1 MSPSPASSDA
11 MTGRT
16 RAIEVRRE
24 SEFIEARE
32 RPVAL
37 SRTGLPGEI
46 GGPVAF
52 QLSPI
57 FSPRFSPR
65 FSPLS
70 SFVTGHNP
78 IVAGGWTTW

>member
-1 MSPSPASSDA
+1 

-52 QLSPI
+52 QLSAI
-57 FSPRFSPR
+57 FSPR

-70 SFVTGHNP
+70 SFVAGHNP